1 MKNKI
6 HPNYHKIKVE
16 MTDGSQ
22 FETRSTWGKEGDI
35 LKLDIDPKSHS
46 AWIGGKQKILDKGR
60 VGKFNKKFEGFL
72 GETKKSVQKNEDGS
86 KNSLDEPKEE

>member
-1 MKNKI
+1 MKRKI
-6 HPNYHKIKVE
+6 HPDYHKIKVE

-22 FETRSTWGKEGDI
+22 FETKSTWGKEGDI

-60 VGKFNKKFEGFL
+60 VSKFNKKFQNF
-72 GETKKSVQKNEDGS
+72 KSFFK
-86 KNSLDEPKEE
+86 